1 MTTNTKTAVKTAK
14 TAAKPSAAVKS
25 TKTAKG
31 HTLAAVKYGK
41 LVKIAECVREEAT
54 AAKPKPEAVNAKPK
68 PPEASKPSEP
78 PKATVEDVVRAELAK
93 FREFER
99 KTLTPYR
106 ETIRKFGKSPKSR
119 EELLKVRDAERRSAQ
134 SRWEYLHKSPAA
146 VFAAVLEDNF
156 KDEACALVDLN
167 LNYHDDRGDGL
178 LHVPAMKAS
187 RYLRAWQDACRA
199 VGISLPRVRAA

>member
-1 MTTNTKTAVKTAK
+1 MFNRMKGRIRSEHQMKHTTATT
-14 TAAKPSAAVKS
+14 TAAKV
-25 TKTAKG
+25 
-31 HTLAAVKYGK
+31 
-41 LVKIAECVREEAT
+41 AT
-54 AAKPKPEAVNAKPK
+54 PAQK

-178 LHVPAMKAS
+178 LHVPAMMAS
-187 RYLRAWQDACRA
+187 SYLRAWQDACRA
-199 VGISLPRVRAA
+199 VGISLPRVRAAYPHRNRQGTRHPAV